1 MTDLTCTH
9 GRLQG
14 SCEDCAY
21 EAAKAAGHTLGG
33 PPPEETRKAT
43 EPPAPPAPTKARRR

>member
-1 MTDLTCTH
+1 MTCTH

-21 EAAKAAGHTLGG
+21 DAAKAAGHPPSG
-33 PPPEETRKAT
+33 PPPAEVRRLT
-43 EPPAPPAPTKARRR
+43 EPPAPEPPTKTRRR